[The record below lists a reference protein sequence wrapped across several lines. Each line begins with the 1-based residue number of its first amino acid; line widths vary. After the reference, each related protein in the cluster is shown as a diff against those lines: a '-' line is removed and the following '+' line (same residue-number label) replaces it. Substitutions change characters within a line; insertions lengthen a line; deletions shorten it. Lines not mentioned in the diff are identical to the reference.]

1 MAKQTPAAEEK
12 QDLSGQEDRS
22 ALRTK
27 KRKVFPGMS
36 SIAVRIVLIFLAVMA
51 PVYILLLISAR
62 AYFQSLTEQAERNVG
77 SILQTN
83 LTRLDLELARID
95 RYFYDLQENNTDYAR
110 LLRWQGTD
118 EDRLAL
124 FSINRRLI
132 TDNGISVYPEAY
144 YLYLEAEDELLLVN
158 RFLTSTE
165 KRSLQDSM
173 KHSYYIRQ
181 TLRWNINEINGVPC
195 LFHTVGYAGVYL
207 GALVDIEAF
216 MSSVREQI
224 PYKQVEIS
232 LEYRFQSAADK
243 APAVSGE
250 VHGTKQ
256 YVVIRLDRDEINNAM
271 PDISRLILIGGSVFF
286 LLFPIILIFCFMW
299 MIVRPMRRIE
309 EGIWQLGSGHQD
321 YRIPEFKSSREFMG
335 MRESFNTMA
344 GEIQTLRIKSYEE
357 QLERERMM
365 LQNLLLQIRPHFLL
379 NFFNQ
384 IYSMAELEDYTG
396 IKKSSRYLT
405 KFFRHLFRSERIAT
419 FRSELALVDDYLEL
433 MDERFLD
440 CFGVERDIDESLL
453 EYRIPPLIVQNF
465 VENIFKYAVSEG
477 NYIQIGLSLRKED
490 SYVVMTIADDGPGME
505 EEILEKIREEK
516 PIEKEDGTHIG
527 IFNSAYRLKRLCG
540 EDCRLDVRSVLTE
553 GTTVRIMLPL
563 AAEDSTMT
571 K

>member
-173 KHSYYIRQ
+173 KHS
-181 TLRWNINEINGVPC
+181 
-195 LFHTVGYAGVYL
+195 
-207 GALVDIEAF
+207 
-216 MSSVREQI
+216 
-224 PYKQVEIS
+224 
-232 LEYRFQSAADK
+232 
-243 APAVSGE
+243 
-250 VHGTKQ
+250 
-256 YVVIRLDRDEINNAM
+256 
-271 PDISRLILIGGSVFF
+271 
-286 LLFPIILIFCFMW
+286 
-299 MIVRPMRRIE
+299 
-309 EGIWQLGSGHQD
+309 
-321 YRIPEFKSSREFMG
+321 
-335 MRESFNTMA
+335 
-344 GEIQTLRIKSYEE
+344 
-357 QLERERMM
+357 
-365 LQNLLLQIRPHFLL
+365 
-379 NFFNQ
+379 
-384 IYSMAELEDYTG
+384 
-396 IKKSSRYLT
+396 
-405 KFFRHLFRSERIAT
+405 
-419 FRSELALVDDYLEL
+419 
-433 MDERFLD
+433 
-440 CFGVERDIDESLL
+440 
-453 EYRIPPLIVQNF
+453 
-465 VENIFKYAVSEG
+465 
-477 NYIQIGLSLRKED
+477 
-490 SYVVMTIADDGPGME
+490 
-505 EEILEKIREEK
+505 
-516 PIEKEDGTHIG
+516 
-527 IFNSAYRLKRLCG
+527 
-540 EDCRLDVRSVLTE
+540 
-553 GTTVRIMLPL
+553 
-563 AAEDSTMT
+563 
-571 K
+571 

>member
-1 MAKQTPAAEEK
+1 
-12 QDLSGQEDRS
+12 
-22 ALRTK
+22 
-27 KRKVFPGMS
+27 
-36 SIAVRIVLIFLAVMA
+36 
-51 PVYILLLISAR
+51 
-62 AYFQSLTEQAERNVG
+62 
-77 SILQTN
+77 
-83 LTRLDLELARID
+83 
-95 RYFYDLQENNTDYAR
+95 
-110 LLRWQGTD
+110 
-118 EDRLAL
+118 
-124 FSINRRLI
+124 
-132 TDNGISVYPEAY
+132 
-144 YLYLEAEDELLLVN
+144 
-158 RFLTSTE
+158 
-165 KRSLQDSM
+165 
-173 KHSYYIRQ
+173 
-181 TLRWNINEINGVPC
+181 
-195 LFHTVGYAGVYL
+195 
-207 GALVDIEAF
+207 
-216 MSSVREQI
+216 
-224 PYKQVEIS
+224 
-232 LEYRFQSAADK
+232 
-243 APAVSGE
+243 
-250 VHGTKQ
+250 
-256 YVVIRLDRDEINNAM
+256 
-271 PDISRLILIGGSVFF
+271 
-286 LLFPIILIFCFMW
+286 
-299 MIVRPMRRIE
+299 
-309 EGIWQLGSGHQD
+309 
-321 YRIPEFKSSREFMG
+321 
-335 MRESFNTMA
+335 
-344 GEIQTLRIKSYEE
+344 
-357 QLERERMM
+357 M

-563 AAEDSTMT
+563 AAEDCTMT